1 MDSFLSIAGPILES
15 SQLFNRADA
24 TADGTE
30 FSGRTLVRKSSGAQK
45 AAESAIIEEEE
56 DEEDDD

>member
-1 MDSFLSIAGPILES
+1 MYQQANWDFLYL
-15 SQLFNRADA
+15 
-24 TADGTE
+24 DGTE

-56 DEEDDD
+56 DEEDDE